1 MPVETADDRLIMLA
15 DFGVAASFTPAGGG
29 APSAITVIF
38 DNAYEAVD
46 AGGGSTFAVTQPHV
60 TARTADVS
68 GATEGATLA
77 IDGVTYTIRVVMP
90 DGTGITEMMLEA
102 P

>member
-1 MPVETADDRLIMLA
+1 MAVESADDRLIMLA
-15 DFGVAASFTPAGGG
+15 DFGVAASFVPAGGG
-29 APSAITVIF
+29 AKAITVIF

-46 AGGGSTFAVTQPHV
+46 TGGGVSFAVRQPHV
-60 TARTADVS
+60 TARTADVA
-68 GATEGATLA
+68 GATEGDALT